1 MHTGAPE
8 CAHRAP
14 RRHGERMNIC
24 QHDTKAPAPREGVG
38 ALTPDHQREG
48 GTIHRRYAVRGMGW
62 GRPKVTQPPKYD
74 GRGEQLM
81 EFESIL
87 HC

>member
-48 GTIHRRYAVRGMGW
+48 RRIPTSSVSQDGCT
-62 GRPKVTQPPKYD
+62 VVININTQSEVWAGD
-74 GRGEQLM
+74 GRR
-81 EFESIL
+81 
-87 HC
+87 